1 MPKRLVPILA
11 VLVLVAGPAV
21 AADLAGTIV
30 RLRGDAVASLDGRV
44 RTLAAG
50 DDLFV
55 GETVSTG
62 QPTRLRLRLLE
73 GAVITLGDNSTF
85 TMQGYEDD
93 EEVFDLVEGVF
104 LAVSDRAA
112 GPRDHRLRV
121 QTAIGTMGVRGTSF
135 WGHFTGEELGVALLD
150 GKGIWVEA
158 AGVRVEMTEPG
169 TGLKVTPGAPPT
181 QPKPWKAERIETA
194 KRMVAFE

>member
-1 MPKRLVPILA
+1 MPIRFILLFTG
-11 VLVLVAGPAV
+11 LVLIAGPAA

-30 RLRGDAVASLDGRV
+30 RLRGDAVASLAGQV
-44 RTLAAG
+44 RTLTTG

-62 QPTRLRLRLLE
+62 QPARLRLRLLE
-73 GAVITLGDNSTF
+73 GAVITLGNNSTF

-104 LAVSDRAA
+104 LAVSDHAA

-121 QTAIGTMGVRGTSF
+121 QTPIGNMGVRGTSF
-135 WGHFTGEELGVALLD
+135 WGRYD
-150 GKGIWVEA
+150 GKVLSVAMLEGTGIWVEA
-158 AGVRVEMTEPG
+158 AGVHVEMTEPG

-181 QPKPWKAERIETA
+181 QPKPWKAERIENA